1 MYATS
6 YYDPKFKNLATSY
19 YESNNKI
26 NPGIKP
32 RKATVEIEY
41 NGKNISTS
49 LENYLKTFSYIDIN
63 TGESDSISI
72 AIGDMDRNW
81 INGWFPTKGDKL
93 SVKIIYENW
102 EKENTKEV
110 FNCGTFILDDLS
122 FSGWPISGDL
132 GAVSAPANSNF
143 KETKRTK
150 TWEAV
155 TLRQIAQEIANNSK
169 VNMYYEDT
177 NDITIKSIEQNE
189 QTDSEFLV
197 SLCKDYGMAIKI
209 YSNRITLFNEY
220 NYECKDAKCD
230 IMANEIQSWTYNT
243 TLSGTYTGGKIKYT
257 DPKTKK
263 DVKVDIGTG
272 PRILEVNEKCDSY
285 FDAQTKIKNKIN
297 EANKQLTTMSIT
309 IMAKRGLIASDCVNI
324 VGLGKLDGKYYI
336 EKIIHSIG
344 DKYTMQL
351 ELRFV
356 VNRIGEE
363 STGMNLIAKFQ
374 KNALADGYSVK
385 ETGVWDSQTQSLAK
399 RAIVK
404 YGTRGNLAKFVQ
416 TLLIQKGYKLPLY
429 GADGIVGSETLS
441 QINAYKAS
449 NGLSKDGTINLEV
462 WKKLLSV

>member
-1 MYATS
+1 MYAS
-6 YYDPKFKNLATSY
+6 PYYDPKFKNLATPY
-19 YESNNKI
+19 YETNNKFE
-26 NPGIKP
+26 PGTKP
-32 RKATVEIEY
+32 RKARVEIEY
-41 NGKNISTS
+41 NGKNITTS
-49 LENYLKTFSYIDIN
+49 LENYLKAFSYTDIN

-72 AIGDMDRNW
+72 SIGDLDRNW
-81 INGWFPTKGDKL
+81 IGSWFPTKGDKL
-93 SVKIIYENW
+93 TTKIIYENW
-102 EKENTKEV
+102 EKENTEEV

-143 KETKRTK
+143 N
-150 TWEAV
+150 
-155 TLRQIAQEIANNSK
+155 AQ
-169 VNMYYEDT
+169 VNMYYEEA

-197 SLCKDYGMAIKI
+197 NLCKDYGLAIKI
-209 YSNRITLFNEY
+209 YSNRITIFNEY
-220 NYECKDAKCD
+220 TYECKDAKCD
-230 IMANEIQSWTYNT
+230 IMAKDIQSWTYNT

-257 DPKTKK
+257 NPSTKK
-263 DVKVDIGTG
+263 DVSVSIGTG

-285 FDAQTKIKNKIN
+285 ADAKTKIKNKVS
-297 EANKQLTTMSIT
+297 EANKELTTMSIT

-336 EKIIHSIG
+336 EKITHSIG

-363 STGMNLIAKFQ
+363 SKTNNLIAEFQ

-385 ETGVWDSQTQSLAK
+385 ETGVWDSQTESLAK
-399 RAIVK
+399 RAIIK
-404 YGTRGNLAKFVQ
+404 YGTRGKLAKFVQ

-441 QINAYKAS
+441 QINAFKGA
-449 NGLSKDGTINLEV
+449 NGLSKDGTINLET